1 MTRDLKYKTMV
12 DKKYIPNDNTQNSD
26 HQLNEPT
33 NQNIIIVT
41 NVVDL
46 TNKKTFGTSVINRPM
61 SPPSPGE

>member
-46 TNKKTFGTSVINRPM
+46 TNKKTLL
-61 SPPSPGE
+61 